1 MLANQIKKYKEVSI
15 TVIKLDLNPGHKDNL
30 TYANDSL
37 WCTYV
42 NKNKDKKYMVTS
54 INV

>member
-30 TYANDSL
+30 TYANQSL